1 MAVTQNEILYQCVQT
16 FTEQKAYTLVLHSN
30 GSGIVCK
37 LVSLKSD
44 LKHHNDYKSY

>member
-30 GSGIVCK
+30 GSEIVCQ